1 MGDKKEKKKKGKY
14 HKMETGMGLIQK
26 DIPYRPI
33 ISGDMGFK
41 FISKLGGHQ
50 SKKKPDQLYN
60 SQYPEDRISP

>member
-1 MGDKKEKKKKGKY
+1 
-14 HKMETGMGLIQK
+14 MGLIQK